1 MTMKTFYVV
10 RSGWNSANQSAAG
23 SSRNP
28 KNQFDSNQLCL
39 VGIIDAPDA
48 EAAIAAVGASCYNGQ
63 SLFAVTRRAALKG
76 LTQAVR
82 QFFTPSHNEWA
93 MSGQ

>member
-1 MTMKTFYVV
+1 MKTSYVV
-10 RSGWNSANQSAAG
+10 RSAWNTANQSAAG

-28 KNQFDSNQLCL
+28 KNQFESNQFHV
-39 VGIIDAPDA
+39 VGIIDAHDA

-63 SLFAVTRRAALKG
+63 SLFAVTRRTAVKG

-82 QFFTPSHNEWA
+82 QFFT
-93 MSGQ
+93 Q

>member
-1 MTMKTFYVV
+1 MKTFYVL
-10 RSGWNSANQSAAG
+10 RFGWNSANQSAAG

-28 KNQFDSNQLCL
+28 KNRFQSNQLCL
-39 VGIIDAPDA
+39 VGIIDAHDA

-63 SLFAVTRRAALKG
+63 SLFAVTRRTAVKG

-82 QFFTPSHNEWA
+82 QFLTPSHNEWS